1 MTGLQQQKQ
10 ESDYAFLARMGR
22 TRVRPGGKRATEWL
36 LSKADFTASTRV
48 LEVACGTGTT
58 SIDIARAYGCH
69 VEAVDLDE
77 NALAVARKRAQE
89 AGLAEKIA
97 FQQATAMA
105 LPFADESF
113 DVLINEGMLT
123 VLPPAGKA
131 KCIQE
136 YLRVLKPDGVLLTQ
150 DICRKQ
156 GGAQAETGLLTAE
169 DWQALMQE
177 QGLKDIKILRG
188 ELLLMNL
195 DAIVADEGWQQTAR
209 ILQKAVQPENIARW
223 QEIYNTFQK
232 ARQTEGFIAMASHK

>member
-1 MTGLQQQKQ
+1 MAAIQEQ

-22 TRVRPGGKRATEWL
+22 TRVRPGGRKATEWL
-36 LSKADFTASTRV
+36 LSKADFTPSTRV

-58 SIDIARAYGCH
+58 SMDIVKKYGCH

-77 NALAVARKRAQE
+77 RALAVARKRAQE

-97 FQQATAMA
+97 FQQANAMA
-105 LPFADESF
+105 LPFTDASF

-136 YLRVLKPDGVLLTQ
+136 YLRVLRPGGVLLTQ

-156 GGAQAETGLLTAE
+156 DKAQKEDGLLTAE
-169 DWQALMQE
+169 DWQSFMQQ
-177 QGLKDIKILRG
+177 QGLKSIEILRG
-188 ELLLMNL
+188 ELLLMSL
-195 DAIVADEGWQQTAR
+195 DAIVEDEGWQQTAR
-209 ILQKAVQPENIARW
+209 ILQKAVQPENMARW
-223 QEIYNTFQK
+223 QEIYHTFQK
-232 ARQTEGFIAMASHK
+232 ARQTEGFIAMASRK